1 MRRLAFIV
9 AAIGALAPLSGA
21 QAAGSKTFKA
31 WYAVC
36 DNLRACVAF
45 GFPDAEAQIGGYVR
59 IARAGAADAPPAV
72 SLAINA
78 DDAPKAAAWTVSID
92 GHPVAGLS
100 GLAVKVEDD
109 NQSARLSPVQAAAL
123 VGALRD
129 GQTLDIEGGGK
140 SIFSVSLAG
149 SAAALLWMDDQQQ
162 RVGTQT
168 ALGRKGDKPATAVPP
183 VPAPPIL
190 RAGPPASQAGLPSH
204 APVAVRRARPKD
216 CAASPTGDMDAPVIA
231 RLAPGVVL
239 WGPVC
244 DQGAYS
250 IANVFFLGDE
260 KGGGLKPL
268 DFPNPPGL
276 ADKVARELSDPEFDA
291 KTRVLTSFAK
301 GRGIG
306 DCGEM
311 ISWVWDG
318 RAFQLLGATVM
329 TECHGVPPDD
339 WPTLWV
345 AKSR

>member
-1 MRRLAFIV
+1 MKRLGIV
-9 AAIGALAPLSGA
+9 VAILGALAAPAGA

-45 GFPDAEAQIGGYVR
+45 GFPDTEADIGGYIR
-59 IARAGAADAPPAV
+59 IARAGAPGAPPVV
-72 SLAINA
+72 SLAITA
-78 DDAPKAAAWTVSID
+78 DDAPKAAAWSVQID
-92 GHPVAGLS
+92 GRAVPGLTGLPVKADGDS
-100 GLAVKVEDD
+100 
-109 NQSARLSPVQAAAL
+109 QSAHLNPNQAAAL
-123 VGALRD
+123 VAALRD
-129 GQTLDIEGGGK
+129 GQALDVEGGGK
-140 SIFSVSLAG
+140 SIFTVSLAG
-149 SAAALLWMDDQQQ
+149 SAAALLWVDDQQQ
-162 RVGTQT
+162 RVGTVT
-168 ALGRKGDKPATAVPP
+168 ALARKGDKPAAAVPP
-183 VPAPPIL
+183 VPAPPAL

-216 CAASPTGDMDAPVIA
+216 CTANPAGDMDAPVIA

-250 IANVFFLGDE
+250 VGNSFMLGDE
-260 KGGGLKPL
+260 KGGSLRPVS
-268 DFPNPPGL
+268 FPNPPGL
-276 ADKVARELSDPEFDA
+276 ARTATSELSDPEFDD
-291 KTRVLTSFAK
+291 KTRILTSFAK

-318 RAFQLLGATVM
+318 KAFQLLGATVM
-329 TECHGVPPDD
+329 AECHGVPMDD
-339 WPTLWV
+339 WPSLWV